1 MIVGLPRQI
10 KINSPLRHPKAKRG
24 FQFINWRM
32 TKMSVYQ
39 KMLIDFLLPYEM
51 KELIAYPKQLKQ
63 QKGSQ

>member
-1 MIVGLPRQI
+1 
-10 KINSPLRHPKAKRG
+10 
-24 FQFINWRM
+24 M